1 MLKILG
7 VTIKN
12 LVAWVAQICAP
23 WPKVRSILCFNTD
36 YLCGPL

>member
-7 VTIKN
+7 VTIQN
-12 LVAWVAQICAP
+12 LVAWVTQICATRR
-23 WPKVRSILCFNTD
+23 KACSILCFNAE